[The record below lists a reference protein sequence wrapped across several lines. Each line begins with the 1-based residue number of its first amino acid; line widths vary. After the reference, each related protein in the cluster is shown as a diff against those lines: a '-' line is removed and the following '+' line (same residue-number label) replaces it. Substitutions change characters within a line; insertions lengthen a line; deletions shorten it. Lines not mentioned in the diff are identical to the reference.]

1 VKCDLYCLV
10 QWFIEK
16 LQIILALRIRLVQ
29 ITTIQLEVNGNL
41 ITTLSS
47 VLRVSFL
54 LSRLMLQDKVAFLTA

>member
-1 VKCDLYCLV
+1 MKCDLYCLV